1 MYLEWRG
8 LRWAERTVRMVDES
22 FPYAED
28 APWPLSQRYLLH
40 ALECIAHI
48 KQQHMT
54 FFEAALLLQKVG
66 VYFYYRGQYEDVEP
80 LYQQAQTIIEQVE
93 GPNTRS
99 HTAAI
104 LIDLANLYHNQGK
117 YGQAEPLYQRALAIA
132 NRGPRPP
139 RHGQRPQQPGMLYQR
154 RGSMRKRSRFTSA
167 PWPSEQRW
175 ARPPRHGQSLNNL
188 AVLYADQG
196 IRGSRA
202 ALPARP
208 GHLRA
213 AVGPKT
219 PRHGL

>member
-8 LRWAERTVRMVDES
+8 LRWAERAVRMVDES

-93 GPNTRS
+93 GPDTL

-104 LIDLANLYHNQGK
+104 LIDLANLYDNQGK
-117 YGQAEPLYQRALAIA
+117 NEQAEPLSQRALAIYD
-132 NRGPRPP
+132 RQLGPEHPHTATR
-139 RHGQRPQQPGMLYQR
+139 L
-154 RGSMRKRSRFTSA
+154 K
-167 PWPSEQRW
+167 
-175 ARPPRHGQSLNNL
+175 NL
-188 AVLYADQG
+188 ANL
-196 IRGSRA
+196 
-202 ALPARP
+202 
-208 GHLRA
+208 
-213 AVGPKT
+213 
-219 PRHGL
+219 